1 MNVLCGNLGMCLF
14 AFLFFSSFALIP
26 RGSAAEPN
34 IQILSP
40 KDGSRVL
47 QQQASV
53 LVSGKVA
60 SPGERRGNVDLFLVL
75 DTSGSTS
82 RYAGVQIDDPDLD
95 ISAGSPVSGPQIGVF
110 GGGIVFGAPR
120 PRDLRNSIL
129 VAEIAAS
136 RRLIAQLNPATTR
149 VGVIT
154 FADGAVV
161 AQTLT
166 NDFERIRQNLDQI
179 LSAGPYGGTNM
190 AEGLRQAIRELSGMG
205 SSQRRDDA
213 VKAAVLL
220 TDGVPTRPIGEARRA
235 APEDTQLAINAARIA
250 AKGGIKIHVFALGE
264 EALSYPRA
272 AVGIA
277 RESGGTFTPVSRPGD
292 ILAILDT
299 VSVVGVELVQAVN
312 ETTKQRAS
320 HVRLAA
326 DGFFSAAVPVVV
338 GLNRIQVSAR
348 ASDGSVGRHA
358 VSIEYQ
364 AGDQRSLE
372 VEVFL
377 EKERSLSAGVEKL
390 GRSREEIQ
398 TESDRVKQ
406 DAVKRI
412 DQPPPPIEE
421 R

>member
-1 MNVLCGNLGMCLF
+1 
-14 AFLFFSSFALIP
+14 
-26 RGSAAEPN
+26 
-34 IQILSP
+34 
-40 KDGSRVL
+40 
-47 QQQASV
+47 
-53 LVSGKVA
+53 
-60 SPGERRGNVDLFLVL
+60 
-75 DTSGSTS
+75 
-82 RYAGVQIDDPDLD
+82 
-95 ISAGSPVSGPQIGVF
+95 
-110 GGGIVFGAPR
+110 
-120 PRDLRNSIL
+120 
-129 VAEIAAS
+129 
-136 RRLIAQLNPATTR
+136 
-149 VGVIT
+149 
-154 FADGAVV
+154 
-161 AQTLT
+161 
-166 NDFERIRQNLDQI
+166 
-179 LSAGPYGGTNM
+179 
-190 AEGLRQAIRELSGMG
+190 
-205 SSQRRDDA
+205 
-213 VKAAVLL
+213 
-220 TDGVPTRPIGEARRA
+220 
-235 APEDTQLAINAARIA
+235 
-250 AKGGIKIHVFALGE
+250 
-264 EALSYPRA
+264 
-272 AVGIA
+272 
-277 RESGGTFTPVSRPGD
+277 
-292 ILAILDT
+292 
-299 VSVVGVELVQAVN
+299 VELVQAVN